1 MKFLVATIGLFLSPS
16 AVWASAAINPIVEC
30 STISVATNAPFDACA
45 TWARYGPSP
54 AEIDGKLIYMGG
66 YATIYKIVTG
76 LKEGVDTTALSE
88 SDLKKAYSKGIGI
101 NVARDDNDK
110 CTVTV
115 NVKDESKVC
124 SSCTF
129 CGNDRYSADCTAL
142 KHGRNVT
149 YESTGE
155 GQVFFPFSKSALEC
169 SSSST
174 MKAPVAVTAKDVRA
188 PAAAPKVRAPVKAP
202 IKAPIKAQVK
212 APVKAPIK
220 APIKAVKA
228 PIKAP
233 VKAPVKL
240 ATAVKSPSVPKF

>member
-1 MKFLVATIGLFLSPS
+1 MKFLVATIVFFVSPS
-16 AVWASAAINPIVEC
+16 AVWASVSLNPIVEC
-30 STISVATNAPFDACA
+30 STISTAINAPFDVCA
-45 TWARYGPSP
+45 TWTRSGPSP

-66 YATIYKIVTG
+66 YGTNYKIVTG

-88 SDLKKAYSKGIGI
+88 SDLKKAYSKEIS
-101 NVARDDNDK
+101 VLVKRDDDDK

-129 CGNDRYSADCTAL
+129 CGNDRYSADCTGL

-149 YESTGE
+149 CESTGE
-155 GQVFFPFSKSALEC
+155 GEVFFPFSKSGLEC
-169 SSSST
+169 SSGS
-174 MKAPVAVTAKDVRA
+174 MKVPVAVTAKNVRA
-188 PAAAPKVRAPVKAP
+188 PAAAPKVRAPVMLKAPVKATAKAP
-202 IKAPIKAQVK
+202 IK

-220 APIKAVKA
+220 APVKA

-240 ATAVKSPSVPKF
+240 ATAVKSPSAPTM

>member
-1 MKFLVATIGLFLSPS
+1 MKFLVATIVFFVSPS
-16 AVWASAAINPIVEC
+16 AVWASVSLNPIVEC
-30 STISVATNAPFDACA
+30 STISAATNAPFDVCA
-45 TWARYGPSP
+45 TWTRSGPSP

-66 YATIYKIVTG
+66 YGTNYKIVTG

-88 SDLKKAYSKGIGI
+88 SDLKKAYSKEIS
-101 NVARDDNDK
+101 VLVKRDDDDK

-129 CGNDRYSADCTAL
+129 CGNDRYSVDCTGL

-149 YESTGE
+149 CESTGE
-155 GQVFFPFSKSALEC
+155 GEVFFPFSKSALEC
-169 SSSST
+169 SSGS
-174 MKAPVAVTAKDVRA
+174 MKVPVAMTAKNVRA
-188 PAAAPKVRAPVKAP
+188 PAAAPKVRAPVKAT
-202 IKAPIKAQVK
+202 AK

-220 APIKAVKA
+220 APVKA

-240 ATAVKSPSVPKF
+240 ATAVKSPSAPKM